1 MPSIVPNPLIVRK
14 SPVIPAT
21 IVGPIGKQGR
31 TGPPGIVV
39 PGSTTGDIIRWNE
52 TTKAWEVKSEPLI
65 FNGIILNPSTVALSD
80 VEGGLFY
87 KSTDKS
93 VNVCTSAI

>member
-1 MPSIVPNPLIVRK
+1 MVTMTVTPTALTMTSTTSAITFNVYSIL
-14 SPVIPAT
+14 PASIT
-21 IVGPIGKQGR
+21 I
-31 TGPPGIVV
+31 
-39 PGSTTGDIIRWNE
+39 PGSVTGDIIRWNE
-52 TTKAWEVKSEPLI
+52 TSEAWEVKSEPLI

-93 VNVCTSAI
+93 VNVCTSAS